1 MTGTRNLLTAGVYCL
16 LMASI
21 RERSRKD
28 GTTTWAVLWR
38 DADDG
43 KQTSRTFE
51 DQREARLLKDFLDA
65 NGNSFALAAKAAARM
80 RSQAPTVGA
89 VVEAHIE
96 GLTGVLPGTRS
107 KYHRM
112 AAKHITP
119 ALGAYPVDTL
129 ERADV
134 SRWVNSLEISGK
146 TKRNVHSILSAA
158 LTEAEKAGVVP
169 GNVAKGIRMPS
180 GETRREPVFLT
191 RAQVETMA
199 DTVPDAH
206 ATLVHFLAGTGA
218 RWGEVTALDVRD
230 VDLTGER
237 GVVSITKA
245 WKRDRGQDVLGAPKT
260 KRGRRMVTIGPR
272 LTELVREHVYARAT
286 SELLFQRPGGGQL
299 TNYWFYA
306 HVWNP
311 TLVDLTDQLPAR
323 PRVHDLR
330 HTHASWLIQAGVP
343 LPVIQRRLGHESIT
357 VTSDTYGHLTDDAD
371 RLAADALDSLDG

>member
-1 MTGTRNLLTAGVYCL
+1 
-16 LMASI
+16 
-21 RERSRKD
+21 
-28 GTTTWAVLWR
+28 
-38 DADDG
+38 
-43 KQTSRTFE
+43 
-51 DQREARLLKDFLDA
+51 
-65 NGNSFALAAKAAARM
+65 
-80 RSQAPTVGA
+80 
-89 VVEAHIE
+89 
-96 GLTGVLPGTRS
+96 
-107 KYHRM
+107 M

-119 ALGAYPVDTL
+119 SLGAYPVDTL

-134 SRWVNSLEISGK
+134 SRWVNGLEISGK

-158 LTEAEKAGVVP
+158 LTEAEKAGIIP

-191 RAQVETMA
+191 RAELETIA
-199 DTVPDAH
+199 DTVPDDYS
-206 ATLVHFLAGTGA
+206 TLVHFLAGTGA

-245 WKRDRGQDVLGAPKT
+245 WKRDRGQDVLGAPKM
-260 KRGRRMVTIGPR
+260 KRGRRSVTIGPA
-272 LTELVREHVYARAT
+272 LTEKVRQHIDGRT
-286 SELLFQRPGGGQL
+286 PGELLFQRPGGGQL
-299 TNYWFYA
+299 TNYWFFA

-311 TLVDLTDQLPAR
+311 TLKDLADELPAR

-371 RLAADALDSLDG
+371 RLAADTLDGLDG